1 MKYEALTTPFKIGN
15 VEIRNRFVMLPMT
28 IEKTDNYAIGDD
40 LIDFYE
46 QRAIGGAGL
55 IEILNTTPLL
65 VLAVFGT
72 TALSQALPVPQKLAI
87 SMALSSLLSCSSA
100 TSGVRMATRSF

>member
-46 QRAIGGAGL
+46 QRAIGGAGRDRF
-55 IEILNTTPLL
+55 LL
-65 VLAVFGT
+65 CLRLFRHP
-72 TALSQALPVPQKLAI
+72 S
-87 SMALSSLLSCSSA
+87 
-100 TSGVRMATRSF
+100 